1 MHRWCTTKL
10 DGDRQERD
18 LLRRPYPRRPPWPDI
33 FSPSIAARAPS
44 LSAREGVRITPLGH
58 LGERV
63 LVATTAIPTDGLP
76 RTVTVLWRDFSINE
90 HR

>member
-1 MHRWCTTKL
+1 MQGGALRNQMEFGRSVIYYAVPIRVGHR
-10 DGDRQERD
+10 R
-18 LLRRPYPRRPPWPDI
+18 
-33 FSPSIAARAPS
+33 ARAPS